1 MNIINTNFKDLFLI
15 EHNLFFDDR
24 GSFGIINENEVLNK
38 SVSYEVYFC
47 QDNIVR
53 SNFNV
58 LRGLHFQMP
67 PYSQSKLVT
76 VIDGEILDVAV
87 DIRKESI
94 NYGKYFS
101 HILNSDSNLSLFIPK
116 GFAHG
121 YLVRSSHA
129 TIHYKVDQLYNKNSE
144 VGIPFNDDFL
154 NIDWGI
160 DKKTAIL
167 SEKDKNHPNFDW

>member
-1 MNIINTNFKDLFLI
+1 MNIINTDFKDLFLI
-15 EHNLFFDDR
+15 EHKLFLDDR

-38 SVSYEVYFC
+38 SVSYKVCFC

-67 PYSQSKLVT
+67 PYSQSKLIT

-87 DIRKESI
+87 DVRKESG

-101 HILNSDSNLSLFIPK
+101 CILNSESNLSIFIPK

-121 YLVRSSHA
+121 YLVRSNYA
-129 TIHYKVDQLYNKNSE
+129 TIHYKVDQLYHKSSE
-144 VGIPFNDDFL
+144 VGIPFDDKSL

-167 SEKDKNHPNFDW
+167 SEKDKNHKNFDW